1 MSPRL
6 ERVRVPDTYPRERV
20 VLGELHLL
28 RGRLDDALEDVA
40 YLIAKGS
47 AQEREWLQVEEA
59 ARLAH
64 RALAAAVSVAPAPP
78 ALVPLAGELRVDEL
92 RVDTVTRR
100 QWFGEAEFEL
110 TPLHHRLLAVMATEP
125 YRVFAK
131 DELAA
136 EVWAARG
143 EDRRGAVKVG
153 VCRVRQA
160 LVRAGAP
167 QGRFMVS
174 LHGVGWALARPA

>member
-1 MSPRL
+1 L

-28 RGRLDDALEDVA
+28 RGRLDGALEDVA
-40 YLIAKGS
+40 AVIAKGS
-47 AQEREWLQVEEA
+47 AQELEWLRVEERGAPGSSGARGGCDRGA
-59 ARLAH
+59 ATTAGCSARRRVEGG
-64 RALAAAVSVAPAPP
+64 RASRRSPDAAAVV
-78 ALVPLAGELRVDEL
+78 
-92 RVDTVTRR
+92 
-100 QWFGEAEFEL
+100 GEAEFEL
-110 TPLHHRLLAVMATEP
+110 TPLHHRLLAVMAADP
-125 YRVFAK
+125 FRVFGK

-136 EVWAARG
+136 EVWGSHG

-174 LHGVGWALARPA
+174 LHGVGWALTRPA